1 MIGLFKKKKRDS
13 DWINSYPVY
22 DAPHVGVGRT
32 LSELQARENLDYLL
46 TNKSVRIDALSTVL
60 QTFNIDLVAGFAN
73 ESPGELISQLYNW
86 SEEHWATYGSK
97 EHTRQDWLK
106 SSRRGGG
113 LIYSVAMDT
122 AIVLGDLLIQY
133 RPSYSWGVDLDSE
146 NLTMASFRRCVVMAP
161 MLTHDHMA
169 IADVEQA
176 VAERIFDANKPHWR
190 WENQWQ
196 RMLDGYLSGAHEGAS
211 NDEIGD

>member
-86 SEEHWATYGSK
+86 SEEHTPREKWLGGFKANTGENFTTLEGIAASLGEEFTLTNEPTDIPFVLRETKRKFQLGVSELTIWQKSK
-97 EHTRQDWLK
+97 
-106 SSRRGGG
+106 
-113 LIYSVAMDT
+113 
-122 AIVLGDLLIQY
+122 
-133 RPSYSWGVDLDSE
+133 
-146 NLTMASFRRCVVMAP
+146 
-161 MLTHDHMA
+161 
-169 IADVEQA
+169 
-176 VAERIFDANKPHWR
+176 
-190 WENQWQ
+190 
-196 RMLDGYLSGAHEGAS
+196 
-211 NDEIGD
+211 